1 MVNLIRMDLYRMLKS
16 KSFLACLALT
26 FALAL
31 ASTPLARLLFTLANT
46 FSPELKEAFP
56 TEVNLSAILRDP
68 FPMAGLMLL
77 LLSLC
82 WFFHADVENGYIKNI
97 AGQVPMKGLTVVSK
111 FAAAFV
117 HNAIFVAAGI
127 LGNLIGTLVM
137 QRIIPDAQILDS
149 IRVVLLKLLLI
160 QSISAILLMAVAT
173 FRSKSLGMVLAVVF
187 GLGLTPVIY
196 FGISEGLKPIFGPEA
211 DISRFM
217 PDSVMAEKNLDTF
230 KALAVAAVS
239 GGLFLLPAVRIFDRK
254 DVK

>member
-1 MVNLIRMDLYRMLKS
+1 MGKLIRMDLYRMLKS
-16 KSFLACLALT
+16 KTFLVCLTVA
-26 FALAL
+26 FVLAL
-31 ASTPLARLLFTLANT
+31 ANAPVAKLMYTLANSLSSEINET
-46 FSPELKEAFP
+46 FAN
-56 TEVNLSAILRDP
+56 EVNLSSILTDP
-68 FPMAGLMLL
+68 FPMMGLMLA

-82 WFFHADVENGYIKNI
+82 FFFYADVENGYIKNI

-117 HNAIFVAAGI
+117 HNAIFVVAGI

-137 QRIIPDAQILDS
+137 QRIIPDAQTLDS

-196 FGISEGLKPIFGPEA
+196 FGINGGLKPIFGQEA
-211 DISRFM
+211 DITRFM
-217 PDSVMAEKNLDTF
+217 PDMVMKENPLDTL

-239 GGLFLLPAVRIFDRK
+239 GGIFLLPAVRVFDRK